1 MEVQYCIY
9 VILCDDN
16 SFYTGYT
23 KNLDR
28 RIRLHKN
35 GRGARYTRIH
45 KPKKLVYVEEFN
57 SRREAMQREKKVKRL
72 NHQQKLKLIKTK
84 SKFARREKRNNQA

>member
-1 MEVQYCIY
+1 MEVQYCVY

-35 GRGARYTRIH
+35 GRGARYTRTH
-45 KPKKLVYVEEFN
+45 KPKKLVYVEEFD
-57 SRREAMQREKKVKRL
+57 SRREAMQRERKVKRL

>member
-1 MEVQYCIY
+1 VQYCVY
-9 VILCDDN
+9 VILCDNN

-45 KPKKLVYVEEFN
+45 KPKKLVYVEKFD

-72 NHQQKLKLIKTK
+72 NHQQKLELIKTK
-84 SKFARREKRNNQA
+84 SKLTRQKRRGNQA

>member
-1 MEVQYCIY
+1 VQYCVY
-9 VILCDDN
+9 VILCDNN

-45 KPKKLVYVEEFN
+45 KPKKLVYVEKFD

-72 NHQQKLKLIKTK
+72 NHQQKLELIKTK
-84 SKFARREKRNNQA
+84 SRLTRQKRRSN

>member
-1 MEVQYCIY
+1 MQYCVY
-9 VILCDDN
+9 VILCDNN

-45 KPKKLVYVEEFN
+45 KPKKLVYVEKFD

-72 NHQQKLKLIKTK
+72 NHQQKLELIKTK
-84 SKFARREKRNNQA
+84 SKLTRQKRRGNQA

>member
-1 MEVQYCIY
+1 MEVQYCVYI
-9 VILCDDN
+9 ILCDDN

-35 GRGARYTRIH
+35 GRGARYTRTH
-45 KPKKLVYVEEFN
+45 KPKKLVYVEEFD
-57 SRREAMQREKKVKRL
+57 SRREAMQRERKVKRL

>member
-1 MEVQYCIY
+1 VQYCVY
-9 VILCDDN
+9 VILCDNN

-45 KPKKLVYVEEFN
+45 KPKKLVYVEKFD

-72 NHQQKLKLIKTK
+72 NHQQKLELIKTK
-84 SKFARREKRNNQA
+84 SRLTRQKRRGN